1 VSGRA
6 DVRRIERPDV
16 ARVALRGPDARDFLN
31 RIASNE
37 TASLAA
43 GEGCAAL
50 LLERT
55 GRFVDRLIVCEAD
68 DHRLLVGSPGRGEAV
83 REFLEKYVIADDV
96 RVESLATTHRLF
108 TVAGTDAA
116 QALGVALGLGFG
128 LGELPRFHHRPVGA
142 PGDAAAESRVIRAED
157 VGGPAFHVVLP
168 AAGAAA
174 LAAALGA
181 IPEMDA
187 AEWRARRIA
196 AGLPEFGDEYGD
208 RTVSLETRMFDAIS
222 LTKGCFVGQEV
233 VARLHNF
240 KRVKRGLVHLLVDG
254 GEVPERDAPLLGAG
268 GGEELGRVVSAARTQ
283 DGVFALGYVA
293 AGHLAPGT
301 ALAVAEGDRRRG
313 ARILPLA
320 LAGETT

>member
-128 LGELPRFHHRPVGA
+128 LGELPRFHHRP
-142 PGDAAAESRVIRAED
+142 ED